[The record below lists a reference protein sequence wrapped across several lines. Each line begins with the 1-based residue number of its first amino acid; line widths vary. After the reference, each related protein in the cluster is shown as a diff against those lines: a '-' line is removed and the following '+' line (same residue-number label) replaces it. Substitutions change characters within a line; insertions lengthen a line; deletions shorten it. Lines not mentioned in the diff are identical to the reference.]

1 MVSLSKEKS
10 DMNITQGFSF
20 GAKGDLHEGYYKFS
34 KQKGP
39 WANLVDE
46 VELGQGVFGPMDTT
60 PRKKSYGYKE
70 TMAHDLV
77 SIERV

>member
-1 MVSLSKEKS
+1 
-10 DMNITQGFSF
+10 MNITQGFSF
-20 GAKGDLHEGYYKFS
+20 GAKGGGHDLHEGYYMSS

-39 WANLVDE
+39 WANLVDG

-60 PRKKSYGYKE
+60 PCKKSYGYEE
-70 TMAHDLV
+70 TMAHDLA